1 MVALVEMNGCDR
13 DCMVQSPKAKNL
25 LLGPLE
31 KVCGYLPYRLEP
43 GRNKDRSCL
52 FIHRWQMGF
61 SSNTNAKLN
70 SYLECSV
77 ENDSE
82 TKYGPKGK
90 DTSLEEGDYS
100 GLEEGEIEL

>member
-25 LLGPLE
+25 LFGPLE
-31 KVCGYLPYRLEP
+31 KKFAYYLPYMADP
-43 GRNKDRSCL
+43 GRNKDKSCL

-82 TKYGPKGK
+82 TNSGPKGK
-90 DTSLEEGDYS
+90 EYSLNYQ
-100 GLEEGEIEL
+100 